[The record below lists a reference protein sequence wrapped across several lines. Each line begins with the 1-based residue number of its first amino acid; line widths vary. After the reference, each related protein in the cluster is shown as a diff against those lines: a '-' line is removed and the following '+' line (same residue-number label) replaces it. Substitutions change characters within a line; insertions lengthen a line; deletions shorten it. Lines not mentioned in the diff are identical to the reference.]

1 MENKGKIMN
10 QNFGQIVRTQR
21 HRLDLTQAELAEWA
35 SCATITIRRIEGNT
49 LRPSRQLAEKL
60 AEVLAIPPDEKETFI
75 SLARANPGSNEFV
88 EEAMG
93 ANKSVISLRRTN
105 YLLLFLPLL
114 LILLV
119 LVVNPNYLW
128 TLIALQPPYV
138 IPGVL
143 PWGWFVMLLIAGS
156 MWLTRRVLWHGSDTS
171 SDHQNEPSRDWS
183 GPVLL
188 FLTFPTLLIIL
199 LAPAVLM
206 VFHSGALN

>member
-1 MENKGKIMN
+1 MN
-10 QNFGQIVRTQR
+10 QTFGQMIRTHR
-21 HRLDLTQAELAEWA
+21 HRLDLTQNELAELA

-60 AEVLAIPPDEKETFI
+60 AEVLAIPPDGKETFI

-88 EEAMG
+88 EKAMG
-93 ANKSVISLRRTN
+93 ASKSVQSLRRTN

-128 TLIALQPPYV
+128 SLIALQSPYV
-138 IPGVL
+138 ITRVL
-143 PWGWFVMLLIAGS
+143 PWGWLVVLLIAGS

-171 SDHQNEPSRDWS
+171 ANHQDEPGRDWS

-188 FLTFPTLLIIL
+188 FLTLPTLLIIL

-206 VFHSGALN
+206 VFRSGVLK